1 MSFVQV
7 GRVALMYFVLVVLL
21 MLLITHRLEPR
32 KLILSGVMCLLL
44 AVISCA
50 PKGVKRNGP
59 GK

>member
-1 MSFVQV
+1 MSFAQV

-32 KLILSGVMCLLL
+32 KLVLSGVMCLLL
-44 AVISCA
+44 AILSCA
-50 PKGVKRNGP
+50 PKAPKRRGP